1 MKSNKIK
8 QIVNVLV
15 SLLVLTGVILLVYDI
30 IINIGKKNS
39 SIIINKGELENYEVE
54 EKLVKVYSEFYTIQ
68 KIIQVNI
75 ENRFNEKYEE
85 LYDIMTEEIKLSL
98 TKDYTVELKQ
108 YYLKNFKYIIDY
120 DLSIL
125 GYMNENNLLRL
136 YKLSDISYL
145 AVVKTLTGE
154 TRIGIELISEDKYV
168 ITYMEV

>member
-54 EKLVKVYSEFYTIQ
+54 EKLVKDYSEFYTIQ

-75 ENRFNEKYEE
+75 ENMFNEKYEE